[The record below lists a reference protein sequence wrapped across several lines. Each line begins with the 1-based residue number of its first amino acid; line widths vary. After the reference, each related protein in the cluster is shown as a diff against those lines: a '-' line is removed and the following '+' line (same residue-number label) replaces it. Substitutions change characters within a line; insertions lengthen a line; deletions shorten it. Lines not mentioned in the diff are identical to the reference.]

1 MFNDKSIQNSFLNTQ
16 LKCKKKQCFACVN
29 HINEKGCLEIFYNKK
44 KVKLCSNTCV
54 DNLKNKDLIEYTDCT
69 ICSKEVLHES
79 ILCQTCQ
86 HWIHAEC
93 AGVNRNELISIGSS
107 AFGDWMCQSCSGSE
121 MADTPCLTNLNL
133 MEEYQTFTYCSIC
146 TKQVKGESLCCAFC
160 KHWVHRKC
168 IGKFSNRGKY
178 KEIDS
183 FESMNEY
190 YKEQDW
196 FCLECLKDMFPLI
209 SLPDDEF
216 LLACLETF
224 KCISP
229 SMREICRSL
238 IHLDVLNDDTDNF
251 KFDEKSLLDGIDP
264 DKNSFLIANSQY
276 IFDINELKVTHEPEI
291 SVINFNIRSI
301 RQNFYS
307 FNNILSNMAI
317 NFDVITLTET
327 WVDDSC
333 NLEDFEIEGYHT
345 PIVQNRKNR
354 VGGGVLI
361 YLKNTFEKFIIRK
374 SICFSDLYNNILAIE
389 AFKNKRKYCIS
400 VCYRSPSSENVTF
413 LQNFQKM
420 VNNISKHNSIIT
432 GDFNYNLFNV
442 KHHQETENFYND
454 LISSSF
460 SPIITKPT
468 RITEQSSTLIDH
480 IWINDMTNDKIESKL
495 LLTDITDHLP
505 IMYIKYPMKNI
516 SGYTTTTYR
525 QLKDENMF
533 LFRNKLEEKDCLLT
547 SSDLGGNAND
557 KVSNYFQI
565 FGDIYNE
572 CFPVKTKKV
581 HNKILSK
588 PWITNDLQ
596 K

>member
-1 MFNDKSIQNSFLNTQ
+1 M
-16 LKCKKKQCFACVN
+16 
-29 HINEKGCLEIFYNKK
+29 
-44 KVKLCSNTCV
+44 
-54 DNLKNKDLIEYTDCT
+54 
-69 ICSKEVLHES
+69 
-79 ILCQTCQ
+79 
-86 HWIHAEC
+86 
-93 AGVNRNELISIGSS
+93 
-107 AFGDWMCQSCSGSE
+107 
-121 MADTPCLTNLNL
+121 
-133 MEEYQTFTYCSIC
+133 
-146 TKQVKGESLCCAFC
+146 
-160 KHWVHRKC
+160 
-168 IGKFSNRGKY
+168 
-178 KEIDS
+178 
-183 FESMNEY
+183 
-190 YKEQDW
+190 
-196 FCLECLKDMFPLI
+196 ECLKSMFPLI
-209 SLPDDEF
+209 ALPDDEF

-224 KCISP
+224 KCVSP

-413 LQNFQKM
+413 L
-420 VNNISKHNSIIT
+420 
-432 GDFNYNLFNV
+432 
-442 KHHQETENFYND
+442 
-454 LISSSF
+454 
-460 SPIITKPT
+460 
-468 RITEQSSTLIDH
+468 
-480 IWINDMTNDKIESKL
+480 
-495 LLTDITDHLP
+495 
-505 IMYIKYPMKNI
+505 
-516 SGYTTTTYR
+516 
-525 QLKDENMF
+525 
-533 LFRNKLEEKDCLLT
+533 
-547 SSDLGGNAND
+547 
-557 KVSNYFQI
+557 
-565 FGDIYNE
+565 
-572 CFPVKTKKV
+572 
-581 HNKILSK
+581 
-588 PWITNDLQ
+588 
-596 K
+596 